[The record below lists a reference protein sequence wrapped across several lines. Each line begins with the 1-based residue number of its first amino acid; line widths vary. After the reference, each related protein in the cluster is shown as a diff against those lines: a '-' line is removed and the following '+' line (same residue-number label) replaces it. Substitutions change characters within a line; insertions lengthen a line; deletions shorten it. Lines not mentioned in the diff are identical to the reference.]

1 MYENFLQHL
10 STVMSITDVV
20 LMQYQMITMKHVL
33 LLDRAVELVAFRRE
47 IGLHRSVHDS
57 RLLVRER
64 L

>member
-1 MYENFLQHL
+1 
-10 STVMSITDVV
+10 MSITDVV